1 MLITSFAM
9 QTTAGTQPVCQ
20 LTPRRSLGTVSAQLL
35 PDKLVLKAWF
45 LIHPASAACTNAKN
59 ASGINHIRGQCRYRT
74 VEVIHA
80 RWAML
85 GALGILLPEILEKYA
100 GIEFGVSLFTSIC

>member
-1 MLITSFAM
+1 MHLHPHRLH
-9 QTTAGTQPVCQ
+9 AGTGF
-20 LTPRRSLGTVSAQLL
+20 SLQ
-35 PDKLVLKAWF
+35 F
-45 LIHPASAACTNAKN
+45 H
-59 ASGINHIRGQCRYRT
+59 RYRT

-100 GIEFGVSLFTSIC
+100 GIEFGVSMLCQSLPLFAPALPLQVAQR

>member
-1 MLITSFAM
+1 MAHFF
-9 QTTAGTQPVCQ
+9 VH
-20 LTPRRSLGTVSAQLL
+20 
-35 PDKLVLKAWF
+35 D
-45 LIHPASAACTNAKN
+45 
-59 ASGINHIRGQCRYRT
+59 CRYRT

-100 GIEFGVSLFTSIC
+100 GIEFGVSWNDHKHSIMLYIHCLCMLALCHLCCCMP